1 MTEESC
7 CAECGATSTMPFE
20 TAYELYYRPLVLS
33 ARQRATAW
41 GLSEQDIDVE
51 ALVQDTFEQ
60 ALRIWDSIRVPRAWL
75 YTVARRRL
83 ARCIPT
89 AALRADG
96 DPADHTEQ
104 GTVGWSTIAPSASTE
119 DSVAAREI
127 VELIQLM
134 PQQRRQEVAY
144 LRYIEE
150 WGFNE
155 IAEQLGCCPATA
167 RVHALNARVHFV
179 AIAGS
184 AHAHQAGRDMVIGR
198 NNISTAGAGRS
209 WLVALLVL
217 GCVLAAGFLV
227 GWSWVLAVAGGVAAV
242 AVAGWAWNAWRSRQ
256 RGSRQARHRLR

>member
-1 MTEESC
+1 
-7 CAECGATSTMPFE
+7 MPFE
-20 TAYELYYRPLVLS
+20 AAYELYYRPLVLA
-33 ARQRATAW
+33 ARQRARAW
-41 GLSEQDIDVE
+41 GLSEQDVDVE

-60 ALRIWDSIRVPRAWL
+60 ALCVWDSIRVPRAWL

-83 ARCIPT
+83 ARCIST

-119 DSVAAREI
+119 DLVAAREI

-167 RVHALNARVHFV
+167 RVHALNARGYFV
-179 AIAGS
+179 ATVSCGDS
-184 AHAHQAGRDMVIGR
+184 TYPAGRDMGVPCHG
-198 NNISTAGAGRS
+198 SGFGFGS
-209 WLVALLVL
+209 GSGSGSGWLVALLVL
-217 GCVLAAGFLV
+217 DCVLAAGFLV

-242 AVAGWAWNAWRSRQ
+242 ALAGWAWSAWRAR
-256 RGSRQARHRLR
+256 RCGSRQGRRRLR

>member
-1 MTEESC
+1 
-7 CAECGATSTMPFE
+7 MPFE

-33 ARQRATAW
+33 IRQRGTAW
-41 GLSEQDIDVE
+41 GLSEQDVDVE

-60 ALRIWDSIRVPRAWL
+60 ALSVWDSIRVPRAWL

-83 ARCIPT
+83 ARCIST

-104 GTVGWSTIAPSASTE
+104 GTVGWSTIAPSAGTQ
-119 DSVAAREI
+119 DLVAAREI

-144 LRYIEE
+144 LRYIEG

-167 RVHALNARVHFV
+167 RVHALNARGHLV
-179 AIAGS
+179 ATASGGDS
-184 AHAHQAGRDMVIGR
+184 VYQAGRDMCVTGHA
-198 NNISTAGAGRS
+198 SGSGCG

-227 GWSWVLAVAGGVAAV
+227 GWSWVLAAAGGVAAV
-242 AVAGWAWNAWRSRQ
+242 ALAGWAWSAWRARR
-256 RGSRQARHRLR
+256 RGSRQGRRRLR

>member
-1 MTEESC
+1 
-7 CAECGATSTMPFE
+7 MPFE

-33 ARQRATAW
+33 VRQRATAW
-41 GLSEQDIDVE
+41 GLSEQDVDVE

-60 ALRIWDSIRVPRAWL
+60 ALRVWDSIRVPRAWL

-83 ARCIPT
+83 ARCIST

-96 DPADHTEQ
+96 DPAGHTEQ
-104 GTVGWSTIAPSASTE
+104 GAVGWSTIAPSASTE
-119 DSVAAREI
+119 DLVAAREI
-127 VELIQLM
+127 VEIIQLM

-179 AIAGS
+179 ATASSGGS
-184 AHAHQAGRDMVIGR
+184 VYQAGRDMGVTYHASG
-198 NNISTAGAGRS
+198 SGCG
-209 WLVALLVL
+209 WLAALLLL

-242 AVAGWAWNAWRSRQ
+242 ALAGWAWSAWRAR
-256 RGSRQARHRLR
+256 RHGSRQGRRRLR